1 MTTMKTKEDL
11 HWDDESSVN
20 RGYDIKT
27 SSLMHEEERKK
38 NNFDRKAGLIKGR
51 QKAYFDTKSIDSRT
65 FMTKI
70 GPIEQRETTSMGTTN
85 LK

>member
-11 HWDDESSVN
+11 YWDDENSVN

-27 SSLMHEEERKK
+27 SSLMHEEERKE

-51 QKAYFDTKSIDSRT
+51 
-65 FMTKI
+65 
-70 GPIEQRETTSMGTTN
+70 
-85 LK
+85 